1 MFPQILISTSRTA
14 AVRQRKAAIWARVVH
29 DFNEATGKAVQKRNL
44 EAIMKREIA
53 KMRN

>member
-1 MFPQILISTSRTA
+1 MYPQILISLSRTV

-29 DFNEATGKAVQKRNL
+29 DFNEATGKAVEWRRL